1 MALAT
6 ARDSRVAHY
15 TMETVMRNVFLAGAG
30 LVAGVALT
38 LVTTTVQAGPHTAE
52 ADAHQAA
59 VKAQVIAV
67 TFQLDTSG
75 FHDLEEST
83 AAGAIPRG
91 ALGSVRRA
99 RIATQATDWPDPLRE
114 KAAEL
119 VSHMMALEDGLR
131 AEDPDVAAQPAH
143 DVHEV
148 GHDLSTLVYTWLG
161 GQSAP
166 SREQQAFHPGR

>member
-1 MALAT
+1 
-6 ARDSRVAHY
+6 
-15 TMETVMRNVFLAGAG
+15 MRNLFLAGAG

-38 LVTTTVQAGPHTAE
+38 LVTTTVRAGPHTAE
-52 ADAHQAA
+52 ADRYQAA

-75 FHDLEEST
+75 FHDLEDST
-83 AAGAIPRG
+83 AAGVIPRG
-91 ALGSVRRA
+91 ALGNVRRA

-114 KAAEL
+114 KATEL

-131 AEDPDVAAQPAH
+131 AEDPGVAAQPARH
-143 DVHEV
+143 VHEV

-161 GQSAP
+161 GQSA
-166 SREQQAFHPGR
+166 SSHEQQALHTGR